1 MCGRFVQE
9 RSITELAGIFEAEPL
24 ADQLAA
30 GRYNVAP
37 TQPAAVVVQRAD
49 GRRAIVAYDWGL
61 IPHWAP
67 KARIASRTFNARA
80 ETVATMPA
88 FRDAFR
94 RHRCLVPADGFFE
107 WSRGPGVRQP
117 FLIRRTDRR
126 PMAFAGLWASWRDP
140 ITAEPKRTFT
150 IVTTTA
156 NELIEPLHSR
166 MPVVLLPEHWAA
178 WLDPE
183 SPDPAGLLG
192 HLTAA
197 PSRPFEL
204 VPVNRLVND
213 VRNEGPALI
222 EPAQV
227 QYEFGAGAAE
237 VRPVELSLWSEPAV
251 EAEGP
256 ARRQRDR

>member
-1 MCGRFVQE
+1 
-9 RSITELAGIFEAEPL
+9 
-24 ADQLAA
+24 
-30 GRYNVAP
+30 
-37 TQPAAVVVQRAD
+37 
-49 GRRAIVAYDWGL
+49 
-61 IPHWAP
+61 
-67 KARIASRTFNARA
+67 
-80 ETVATMPA
+80 
-88 FRDAFR
+88 
-94 RHRCLVPADGFFE
+94 
-107 WSRGPGVRQP
+107 
-117 FLIRRTDRR
+117 
-126 PMAFAGLWASWRDP
+126 MAFAGLWASWRDP

-156 NELIEPLHSR
+156 NERIEPLHSR